1 MFGKKIILGIN
12 IKFWVSVNNN
22 NNYYNIIN
30 KYILLY
36 IFVYYNINL
45 DSDIN

>member
-12 IKFWVSVNNN
+12 IKFWVSVNN

>member
-22 NNYYNIIN
+22 YYNIIN

-36 IFVYYNINL
+36 IFVYENINL
-45 DSDIN
+45 DSEIN

>member
-22 NNYYNIIN
+22 NYYNIIN

-36 IFVYYNINL
+36 NFVY
-45 DSDIN
+45 